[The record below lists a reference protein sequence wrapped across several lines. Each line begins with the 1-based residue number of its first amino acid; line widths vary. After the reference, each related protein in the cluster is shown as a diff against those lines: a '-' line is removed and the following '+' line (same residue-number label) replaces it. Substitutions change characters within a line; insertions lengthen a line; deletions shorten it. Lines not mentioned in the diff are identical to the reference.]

1 MNDPHVAALI
11 YKVRHHEGVDYS
23 KAVPL
28 EFQTPGFRVA
38 VIDGEARFEMQE
50 HYASEDDACSVV
62 QPYIDNWEFDAC
74 LKHGPNYFRLDFRES
89 KIIDRSP
96 AEPIPGVA
104 VGVGAAIEAIGSLG
118 EARGCVLPLGYPSPP
133 DVAYGYE
140 HPDVRTLVQRYEGYR
155 KGKEQLPSFA
165 YFCVT
170 VLEHS
175 VGPGARPR
183 IKAACRYQVEK
194 EVLDRIGDLCDGKG
208 GREARKGKAVG
219 TPFTTEERDFLERA
233 TISLIRRV
241 AEYYG
246 CARKLR
252 TISLSELD
260 GNDGT

>member
-11 YKVRHHEGVDYS
+11 YQVRHHEGS
-23 KAVPL
+23 ITAEPCLL
-28 EFQTPGFRVA
+28 EFEAPGFRVA
-38 VIDGEARFEMQE
+38 VIDGEARFEMEE
-50 HYASEDDACSVV
+50 HYASEDDARCVV
-62 QPYIDNWEFDAC
+62 EPYIENWEFDAC
-74 LKHGPNYFRLDFRES
+74 LEHGPDYFKLDFSKS
-89 KIIDRSP
+89 KIIHRSP

-104 VGVGAAIEAIGSLG
+104 VGVRAAIEAIGSLG

-133 DVAYGYE
+133 AVVYGYDRL
-140 HPDVRTLVQRYEGYR
+140 DVRTLVHRYEGCR
-155 KGKEQLPSFA
+155 QGKAQLPSFA

-170 VLEHS
+170 VLEDS
-175 VGPGARPR
+175 VGPGARLR
-183 IKAACRYQVEK
+183 IKAASRYRVEK
-194 EVLDRIGDLCDGKG
+194 EVLDRIGCLCDGKG

-246 CARKLR
+246 GARKLR